1 MSQVDAG
8 AFEGRIV
15 AVTGAAIGFGRA
27 IAETF
32 ARSGARVHGCDVLAD
47 PLAELA
53 QATGAITARVDLR
66 DRAAAGAWINDIEAR
81 AGRAVDILIN
91 NAGGVAGQAHAPIET
106 VTDAAWD
113 EIMAI
118 NLGAALA
125 TTRACAAGMKAAG
138 RGAIVNITSGAA
150 LKASMTGVQAYCAAK
165 HALLGLTRQ
174 LCHELGPYGV
184 RVNSVAPG
192 LVVTNDA
199 TQRQWAAYGAEGQ
212 RQIVEA
218 VPLRRLGTPQ
228 DIADAVAFLAS
239 EKAGFISGQVLSV
252 NGGAS

>member
-1 MSQVDAG
+1 L
-8 AFEGRIV
+8 
-15 AVTGAAIGFGRA
+15 AIM
-27 IAETF
+27 
-32 ARSGARVHGCDVLAD
+32 
-47 PLAELA
+47 
-53 QATGAITARVDLR
+53 
-66 DRAAAGAWINDIEAR
+66 
-81 AGRAVDILIN
+81 
-91 NAGGVAGQAHAPIET
+91 GGG
-106 VTDAAWD
+106 
-113 EIMAI
+113 
-118 NLGAALA
+118 ALA
-125 TTRACAAGMKAAG
+125 SPRACAAGMKAAG